1 MSNWVSAH
9 EELYNGVF
17 NMVYQSPLK
26 AKVNSIEDGV
36 KKELVTP
43 YIVIGETNVTESVT
57 STSMRED
64 IAVQMHVY
72 ADSKPECRELMK
84 WLKFYTRVKI
94 PMEHYEVEKIRL
106 SNEQVMT
113 DIDQYTAHG
122 VLRLVYTVRHHVLY
136 RNEN

>member
-1 MSNWVSAH
+1 MNWVSAH
-9 EELYNGVF
+9 EELYNGLF
-17 NMVYQSPLK
+17 NTVLQSPLM
-26 AKVNSIEDGV
+26 AKVKGVEDGV

-43 YIVIGETNVTESVT
+43 YIVIGETNVTEEVT

-72 ADSKPECRELMK
+72 ADGKPECRELMK

-94 PMEHYEVEKIRL
+94 PMAHYEVEKIRL

-113 DIDQYTAHG
+113 DIDQYTSHG

-136 RNEN
+136 RNEK

>member
-36 KKELVTP
+36 KKALVTP
-43 YIVIGETNVTESVT
+43 YIVIGETDVTEEVT

-106 SNEQVMT
+106 SNEQMMT

>member
-26 AKVNSIEDGV
+26 AKVNSVEDGV

-106 SNEQVMT
+106 SNEQMMT

>member
-17 NMVYQSPLK
+17 NTVLQSPLT
-26 AKVNSIEDGV
+26 AKVNSVEDGV

-136 RNEN
+136 RQN

>member
-113 DIDQYTAHG
+113 DIDQYTSHG

>member
-17 NMVYQSPLK
+17 NTVLQSPLL
-26 AKVNSIEDGV
+26 AKVNSVEDGV

-106 SNEQVMT
+106 SNEQMIT

>member
-17 NMVYQSPLK
+17 NAVLQSPLK

-43 YIVIGETNVTESVT
+43 YIVIGETSVTESVT

-84 WLKFYTRVKI
+84 WLKFYTRVKV

-106 SNEQVMT
+106 SNEQMMT